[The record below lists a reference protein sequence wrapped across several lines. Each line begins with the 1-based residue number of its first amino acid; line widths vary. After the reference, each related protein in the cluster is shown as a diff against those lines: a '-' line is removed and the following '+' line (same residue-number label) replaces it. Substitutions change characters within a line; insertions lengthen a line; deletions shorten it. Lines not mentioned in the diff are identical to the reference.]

1 MSFGLL
7 LGFLPEASTMARP
20 VDYLF
25 WFCIAVLVFFTAIIF
40 ITIFYF
46 AIRYRRRTPD
56 EIPPQIHGNVPLEI
70 VWTVIPMGI
79 VAVMFVWGAAIF
91 IRNARP
97 PADAMTVYVT
107 GKQWMWK
114 IQHSN
119 GKREI
124 DALHVPEGVPIK
136 LVMTSED
143 VIHDFSV
150 PVFRVKKDV
159 LPDHY
164 TSIWFTADRLGKYR
178 FYCDQY
184 CGMGHSQMRGWL
196 YVMTP
201 AAYEAWLHHG
211 VQAQTMAA
219 AGALL
224 YNRMG
229 CVTCHGTGQGPPFAG
244 LYGKTVKLADGT
256 TAVANDAYL
265 REMILYPGQKIVA
278 GYRDIMPTFK
288 GQLTEEEVL
297 ELIAYIKSLGSKPGN
312 TGE

>member
-1 MSFGLL
+1 MLH
-7 LGFLPEASTMARP
+7 GFPISPPEASTMARP

-25 WFCIAVLVFFTAIIF
+25 YFCVAVLVFFTALIF
-40 ITIFYF
+40 AAVLYL
-46 AIRYRRRTPD
+46 AIRYRRRSED
-56 EIPPQIHGNVPLEI
+56 EIPPQIHGNLPLEI
-70 VWTVIPMGI
+70 LWTVIPMFI
-79 VAVMFVWGAAIF
+79 VTVMFLWGTSLF

-97 PADAMTVYVT
+97 PADATQIFVT

-114 IQHSN
+114 IQHAN

-124 DALHVPEGVPIK
+124 DALHVPEGVPIE
-136 LVMTSED
+136 LTMTSED

-150 PVFRVKKDV
+150 PAFRVKRDV
-159 LPDHY
+159 LPDRY
-164 TSIWFTADRLGKYR
+164 TSLWFTPDHLGKYR

-184 CGMGHSQMRGWL
+184 CGMGHSGMRGWV

-201 AAYEAWLHHG
+201 AAYETWLHHG
-211 VQAQTMAA
+211 VQAPTMAE

-224 YNRMG
+224 YNRLA
-229 CVTCHGTGQGPPFAG
+229 CVTCHGTGKGPPFAG
-244 LYGKTVKLADGT
+244 LYGKTVKFADGS

-265 REMILYPGQKIVA
+265 RRMILYPGQKIVA

-288 GQLTEEEVL
+288 GQLSEEQVL
-297 ELIAYIKSLGSKPGN
+297 DLIAYIKSLGSKAGN